1 MATEKQILANQ
12 LNAQLSTGPTS
23 PEGVQASSRNNFSH
37 GLAPKHHEVFTFLHD
52 EDPNKFRELVL
63 NLIKEHA
70 PQGETQKILVRRMAE
85 SEWLRARAVRL
96 QTACFTQS
104 DNLNDKRISIFIR
117 YETTH
122 ERAFYRAL
130 KELQTLRK
138 EKRNIEIGFE
148 SQKLKQAAETRAAE
162 AQNLRREQFE
172 WKKIVVQAKKDTPQT
187 KKGVRQAVEN
197 SPDGQEMVA

>member
-12 LNAQLSTGPTS
+12 ENSKLSTGPTS
-23 PEGVQASSRNNFSH
+23 EAGVQASSQNNFRH
-37 GLAPKHHEVFTFLHD
+37 GLAPRHHEVFTFMKD
-52 EDPNKFRELVL
+52 EEPAKFGELVR
-63 NLIKEHA
+63 NLIKEHS

-96 QTACFTQS
+96 QTDCFTDY
-104 DNLNDKRISIFIR
+104 DNLNEKRLALFIR

-148 SQKLKQAAETRAAE
+148 SQKLKQAAEIRAVE
-162 AQNLRREQFE
+162 ALQLKRNAQDLQREALEF
-172 WKKIVVQAKKDTPQT
+172 KKTIIQT
-187 KKGVRQAVEN
+187 KKGATQAVETG
-197 SPDGQEMVA
+197 PVGQEMAA

>member
-23 PEGVQASSRNNFSH
+23 PEGVQASSQNNFRH
-37 GLAPKHHEVFTFLHD
+37 GLAPRHHEVFTFMKD
-52 EDPNKFRELVL
+52 EEPAKFGELVGKL
-63 NLIKEHA
+63 LKEHA

-96 QTACFTQS
+96 QTDCFTDY
-104 DNLNDKRISIFIR
+104 DNLNEKRLALFIR

-122 ERAFYRAL
+122 ELAFYRAL

-138 EKRNIEIGFE
+138 EKRNTEIGFE
-148 SQKLKQAAETRAAE
+148 SQKLKQAAETRASE
-162 AQNLRREQFE
+162 AQTLRREQFE
-172 WKKIVVQAKKDTPQT
+172 WKKIVTQT
-187 KKGVRQAVEN
+187 KKESPQPQKGGRQAAEN
-197 SPDGQEMVA
+197 SPGDQEMAA

>member
-23 PEGVQASSRNNFSH
+23 EAGVQASSQNNFRH
-37 GLAPKHHEVFTFLHD
+37 GLAPRHHEVFTFMKD
-52 EDPNKFRELVL
+52 EEPAKFGELVGKL
-63 NLIKEHA
+63 LKEHA

-96 QTACFTQS
+96 QTDCFTDY
-104 DNLNDKRISIFIR
+104 DNLNEKRLALFIR

-130 KELQTLRK
+130 KELQTIRK
-138 EKRNIEIGFE
+138 EKRNTEI
-148 SQKLKQAAETRAAE
+148 
-162 AQNLRREQFE
+162 EQFE
-172 WKKIVVQAKKDTPQT
+172 WKKIVTQTKKESPQT
-187 KKGVRQAVEN
+187 KKGVREAAETT
-197 SPDGQEMVA
+197 PGDQEMAA

>member
-12 LNAQLSTGPTS
+12 ENSKLSTGPTS
-23 PEGVQASSRNNFSH
+23 EAGVLASSQNNFRH
-37 GLAPKHHEVFTFLHD
+37 GLAPRHHEVFTFLQD
-52 EDPNKFRELVL
+52 EDPNKFGELVGKL
-63 NLIKEHA
+63 MKEHA

-96 QTACFTQS
+96 QTDCFTEY
-104 DNLNDKRISIFIR
+104 DNLNEKRLSLFIR

-138 EKRNIEIGFE
+138 EKRNTEIGFE
-148 SQKLKQAAETRAAE
+148 SQKLKQAAETRATE
-162 AQNLRREQFE
+162 AQTLRREQFE
-172 WKKIVVQAKKDTPQT
+172 WKKMVAESKKE
-187 KKGVRQAVEN
+187 VHAAVKN
-197 SPDGQEMVA
+197 GQGDQEMAA

>member
-12 LNAQLSTGPTS
+12 ENSKLSTGPTS
-23 PEGVQASSRNNFSH
+23 EAGVLASSQNNFRH
-37 GLAPKHHEVFTFLHD
+37 GLAPRHHEVFTFMKD
-52 EDPNKFRELVL
+52 EEPAKFGELVR
-63 NLIKEHA
+63 NLIKEHS

-96 QTACFTQS
+96 QTDCFTDY
-104 DNLNDKRISIFIR
+104 DNFNEKRLALFIR

-138 EKRNIEIGFE
+138 EKRNTQIGFE

-162 AQNLRREQFE
+162 ALNLKREALEF
-172 WKKIVVQAKKDTPQT
+172 KKAVVEMKNAANQT
-187 KKGVRQAVEN
+187 KKGVRPPVEN